1 MAAHDSTKKKSES
14 KPMSKLGV
22 ALLVLGTNIVTVFL
36 FSGSFQYYYNTLQ
49 FPISNNPQYVQYP
62 LRSNDFLI
70 FKLNQTQQEL
80 SNIKIELKSSKQVSE
95 NLAAQLAQLM
105 PFLQNPK
112 SSNGTNAEDPWLQ
125 WGGPNRVSMAK
136 ELKDFIAGKKL
147 PLGHNPSFGS
157 DTIYPPVGHACAVFK
172 EDLNKYMDYKPGH
185 RCPEDEALAQRLL
198 LRGCEPLPRRRCY
211 PTTPSNYLEPFP
223 FPQSMWKTP
232 PDSSVVWNAYS
243 CKNYSCLIQRK
254 HLKVFDDC
262 KDCFDLQGREKTR
275 WLDSH
280 GSEID
285 YSIDEVLKLKHKTI
299 RIGLDIGG
307 GTGTFAVRMRERNV
321 TIVTTSMN
329 FNGPF
334 NSFIASRGVVP
345 MYITVSQRLPFF
357 DNTLD
362 IVHSM
367 HVLSNWIPTELL
379 EFILYDINRILRPG
393 GVFWLDRFFCVED
406 QLKIYV
412 PMIEK
417 LGFNKL
423 KWSIGRKLDRGPQ
436 LKEMYLSALLEKP
449 QKRH

>member
-105 PFLQNPK
+105 QFLQNPK

-125 WGGPNRVSMAK
+125 WGRPNRVSMAK